1 MISAVGVFLW
11 WGQVVLPLSTL
22 YERVLEN
29 HPLARAVG
37 LGPRVA
43 RSEAQ
48 AVAGVW
54 DPTLSASLTEKDF
67 KTQLYYT
74 LFSSELKVPV
84 WNGLDFKAFY
94 ENTGGFS
101 LNPEDVTPAQGLLG
115 VGFSVPVG
123 QGLLL
128 DYRRAAIQ
136 KARLYA
142 QMAPYERRLALADLL
157 LEVAED
163 YWAWFA
169 AYYKVQ
175 VYLQQLSVAEARLRF
190 MRQAILQGEATRA
203 DTLEAMVEVQLRR
216 QALLSAQADL
226 FKKGLLVARHLWGEP
241 SEEDP
246 MAFLRTYRPDS
257 LVPYVPRAAWDSL
270 IASHPKLRLYEYKR
284 RLWQV
289 ERRWAAEQLRPRLQ
303 VEYSFLRDASSVD
316 KGWERPFQTNYKFGL
331 TFAMPLYLRQARGK
345 LEVARLELQ
354 RLEWQQAYEARSLYN
369 KALGQLGVIDSLE
382 RQLELQRSLVEGLF
396 ELVRLE
402 QVRFEAGESDLF
414 VVNRRE
420 REVYAALLQLYD
432 LYARWGVEVARLR
445 ALLAWVD

>member
-1 MISAVGVFLW
+1 MTSIVAAFL
-11 WGQVVLPLSTL
+11 WGQVALPLSAL
-22 YERVLEN
+22 YERVLEV
-29 HPLARAVG
+29 HPLAQAIG
-37 LGPRVA
+37 LGPRLA

-54 DPTLSASLTEKDF
+54 DPTLSGSLTEKDF

-94 ENTGGFS
+94 ENTAGFS
-101 LNPEDVTPAQGLLG
+101 LNPEDVTPGLGLVG

-123 QGLLL
+123 QGLFI

-142 QMAPYERRLALADLL
+142 QMAPYERQLALADLL

-169 AYYKVQ
+169 AHYKTQ
-175 VYLQQLSVAEARLRF
+175 VYAQQLAVAEERLRF
-190 MRQAILQGEATRA
+190 LRQAILQGEATRA
-203 DTLEAMVEVQLRR
+203 DTLEASVEVQLRR

-226 FKKGLLVARHLWGEP
+226 VKKGLLVARHLWSEP
-241 SEEDP
+241 LEADP
-246 MAFLRTYRPDS
+246 WAFFRTYRPDS
-257 LVPYVPRAAWDSL
+257 SVPYVPRAAWDSL
-270 IASHPKLRLYEYKR
+270 IAHHPKLRLYDYKR
-284 RLWQV
+284 QVWQV
-289 ERRWAAEQLRPRLQ
+289 ERRWAAERLRPRLQ
-303 VEYSFLRDASSVD
+303 AEYYFLREASSIEQ
-316 KGWERPFQTNYKFGL
+316 GWTRPFQTNYKFGL
-331 TFAMPLYLRQARGK
+331 TFAMPLYLRQARGS

-354 RLEWQQAYEARSLYN
+354 RLEWEQAYEARSLYN
-369 KALGQLGVIDSLE
+369 KALGQLGLVDSLA
-382 RQLELQRSLVEGLF
+382 RQLELQVSLIQGLF

-445 ALLAWVD
+445 AILAWVG